1 MNKARIINA
10 TRAGMI
16 RGKRFSPPEIGRYED
31 ALLQQTHDDKVE
43 VMMLYF
49 AEVLHDELG
58 FGMKRTQKILSK
70 VDEHM
75 CEWLDVE
82 NFNLDKLRVRV
93 FDKTHFMFACDA
105 EDMKHIEQL
114 LTEAGYNVKG
124 EKDLLDN
131 KEMNGGK

>member
-1 MNKARIINA
+1 MNKDRIINA

-93 FDKTHFMFACDA
+93 FDKTHFMFACD
-105 EDMKHIEQL
+105 EDDMKHIEKL